1 MKYSLPGSSVHGIL
15 QARILE
21 WVTMHSSRKSS
32 WPRDWTW
39 NSCFAG
45 RFFIA
50 ESLGRPINCFIQAE
64 FFGKIKELIYFWTA
78 PREKKK
84 KIRIPRRSLIHPLP
98 CDSLNPGICLKHQ
111 IMNRHDLRCSWAKD
125 SRSAASF
132 PQAYCSGVLGQKG
145 TAPMEASPLAWIPE
159 PGDKGVHYQ
168 PTTGADQNSQTTAT
182 NQ

>member
-1 MKYSLPGSSVHGIL
+1 MLVTQLCPTLCDPIDCSPPGSSVHGTL

-84 KIRIPRRSLIHPLP
+84 KSEFQGEALFTPFPVIHSTQGFALSIKLWIDMTCAAPEQKILGALQASLRPTVLVSLVRKAQPLWK
-98 CDSLNPGICLKHQ
+98 LL
-111 IMNRHDLRCSWAKD
+111 L
-125 SRSAASF
+125 
-132 PQAYCSGVLGQKG
+132 
-145 TAPMEASPLAWIPE
+145 
-159 PGDKGVHYQ
+159 
-168 PTTGADQNSQTTAT
+168 
-182 NQ
+182 